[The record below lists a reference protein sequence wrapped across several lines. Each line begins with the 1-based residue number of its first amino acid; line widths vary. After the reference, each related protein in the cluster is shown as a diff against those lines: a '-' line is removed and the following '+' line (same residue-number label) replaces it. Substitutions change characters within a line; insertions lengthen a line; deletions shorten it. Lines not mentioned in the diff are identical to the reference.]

1 MVAMKSGKVEISLL
15 VVVAASLMPL
25 LPAFQYESLPGRFG
39 YQASAQT
46 TPEDASKSQA
56 DNKKAEETSE
66 ATEATEATGAP
77 EAPESKEAAVAADA
91 PVEVVE
97 ETEIISISDA
107 LKQGQLAHEKNLVN
121 KFLLGIAVLFLLIA
135 FLLFNSLPP
144 SSPESGSN

>member
-25 LPAFQYESLPGRFG
+25 LPAFQSESLPGRLG
-39 YQASAQT
+39 YQASAQAT
-46 TPEDASKSQA
+46 SEEASKSQA
-56 DNKKAEETSE
+56 DNKKAEETPE
-66 ATEATEATGAP
+66 ATKAP
-77 EAPESKEAAVAADA
+77 EDKEAAVAADA
-91 PVEVVE
+91 PVEVIE